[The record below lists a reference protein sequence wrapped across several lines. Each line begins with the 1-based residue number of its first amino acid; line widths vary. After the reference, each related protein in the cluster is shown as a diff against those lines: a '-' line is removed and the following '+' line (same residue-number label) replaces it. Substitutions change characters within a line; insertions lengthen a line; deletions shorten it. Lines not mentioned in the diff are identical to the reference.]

1 MAAKRDYYEV
11 LGVSRN
17 ADAGTIKKAYRNAF
31 YREKTGLLADSE
43 TSSHAALH
51 SNVYAMY
58 FHLLPKA
65 DEQKILTFME
75 QKGFSCGVM
84 LSYFVL
90 RVFAERGQYDT
101 VYELLVNEGEHGW
114 VNMLREG
121 ATTCFEAWGKDQKW
135 NTSLCHPWASAP
147 VPILIEEIAGVH
159 IDAAE
164 KDGYYW
170 TLHIPEK
177 IREFRLCV
185 PVKGKKIIVEKKM
198 GEEYAVIREDKE

>member
-1 MAAKRDYYEV
+1 
-11 LGVSRN
+11 
-17 ADAGTIKKAYRNAF
+17 
-31 YREKTGLLADSE
+31 
-43 TSSHAALH
+43 
-51 SNVYAMY
+51 MY

-147 VPILIEEIAGVH
+147 VPILIEGIAGVH

-170 TLHIPEK
+170 TPHIPEK

>member
-1 MAAKRDYYEV
+1 
-11 LGVSRN
+11 
-17 ADAGTIKKAYRNAF
+17 
-31 YREKTGLLADSE
+31 
-43 TSSHAALH
+43 
-51 SNVYAMY
+51 MY

-121 ATTCFEAWGKDQKW
+121 ATTCFEAWGKTR
-135 NTSLCHPWASAP
+135 NGIPACATPGH
-147 VPILIEEIAGVH
+147 
-159 IDAAE
+159 
-164 KDGYYW
+164 
-170 TLHIPEK
+170 LH
-177 IREFRLCV
+177 RSRF
-185 PVKGKKIIVEKKM
+185 
-198 GEEYAVIREDKE
+198 